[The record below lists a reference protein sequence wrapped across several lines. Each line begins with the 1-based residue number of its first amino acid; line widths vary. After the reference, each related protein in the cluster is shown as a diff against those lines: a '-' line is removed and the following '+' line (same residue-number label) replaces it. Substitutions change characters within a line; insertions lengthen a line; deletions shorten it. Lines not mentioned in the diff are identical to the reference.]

1 MSFKSIAIPSRLATK
16 KGGATKAYV
25 PATSV
30 VTTPRELR
38 TSSGHRYAIGDR
50 TPGLKYGPDGGLDI
64 WISRRPPGP
73 GRENNWLPAPAE
85 GPYIVS
91 LRAYLPRSDLLN
103 GAYRAPPLL
112 QGF

>member
-50 TPGLKYGPDGGLDI
+50 LRMASG
-64 WISRRPPGP
+64 
-73 GRENNWLPAPAE
+73 GREIARGASACLVTAVLPNEGGPLRYRVRSDNENYDRIIEERDLSPASPAE
-85 GPYIVS
+85 
-91 LRAYLPRSDLLN
+91 LE
-103 GAYRAPPLL
+103 
-112 QGF
+112 